1 MVELGTGYFC
11 EKTDVEALELVE
23 RKMQL
28 VTKSIESVENIAKGK
43 KKNLEQIVQIMQYK
57 MGGGK

>member
-11 EKTDVEALELVE
+11 EKTIPDAKALID

-28 VTKSIESVENIAKGK
+28 VTKSIETIEEVN
-43 KKNLEQIVQIMQYK
+43 
-57 MGGGK
+57 